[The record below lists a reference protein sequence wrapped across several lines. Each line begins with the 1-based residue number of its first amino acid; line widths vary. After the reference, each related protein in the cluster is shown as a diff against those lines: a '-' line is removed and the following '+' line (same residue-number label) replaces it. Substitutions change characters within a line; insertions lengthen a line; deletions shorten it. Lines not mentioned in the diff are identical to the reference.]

1 MIRDG
6 LGAVGVIVAAFVAVA
21 AVFAAEAWLV
31 MLLLGALH
39 HEVSD
44 SVPAVGYGGALLLTA
59 ALGLIASAFRS
70 ARS

>member
-6 LGAVGVIVAAFVAVA
+6 LGAVAVILGFAL